1 MNQQPN
7 SGRDVIRWI
16 DKAEHDLLAAEH
28 IIQVVER
35 ELTDIT
41 CFHSQQCAEKY
52 LKALL
57 VFLGVHFPKTH
68 DLRLLLDLVPERIL
82 ADLPRTRVIP
92 LNRYVIEGRY
102 PGDWEPITAE
112 EAQRAL
118 AMAREV
124 RVAVRAKMPDEIL
137 NPGKQ

>member
-7 SGRDVIRWI
+7 SAQDVIRWI

-41 CFHSQQCAEKY
+41 CFDCQQCAEKY

-57 VFLGVHFPKTH
+57 VFIGVHFPKTH
-68 DLRLLLDLVPERIL
+68 DLRLLLDLVPERVL
-82 ADLPRTRVIP
+82 PDLPRTRVIP

-112 EAQRAL
+112 EAREAL

-124 RVAVRAKMPDEIL
+124 RAAVRAKIPGEIL
-137 NPGKQ
+137 NPGK